1 MKGGRNMTEIACL
14 KCGKFDGEIE
24 ILGVGEFTKDIGR
37 LNGLGF
43 VAFRCP
49 CSRELQYQILESDH
63 PLLKVDNKKLPKN
76 FTQELSLDS
85 EFSTDEVID
94 FYRELK
100 DIKDIDCFLSKCYN
114 PKKETERDFL
124 KTPFYQE
131 SQLIKLFNLIN
142 ESKNERALVVTLD
155 RYRILKGWKLMGP
168 GTDYDL
174 SLNPKEVFE
183 QALNV
188 EDECMIYI
196 IDNLDINIKS
206 PEREEIM
213 KVNRLRQAGAI
224 LGIKFKD
231 RLHVDGNQFYS
242 FKKLNLI

>member
-1 MKGGRNMTEIACL
+1 
-14 KCGKFDGEIE
+14 
-24 ILGVGEFTKDIGR
+24 
-37 LNGLGF
+37 
-43 VAFRCP
+43 
-49 CSRELQYQILESDH
+49 
-63 PLLKVDNKKLPKN
+63 
-76 FTQELSLDS
+76 
-85 EFSTDEVID
+85 
-94 FYRELK
+94 
-100 DIKDIDCFLSKCYN
+100 
-114 PKKETERDFL
+114 
-124 KTPFYQE
+124 
-131 SQLIKLFNLIN
+131 
-142 ESKNERALVVTLD
+142 
-155 RYRILKGWKLMGP
+155 MGP

-174 SLNPKEVFE
+174 SLSPKEVFE

-188 EDECMIYI
+188 EDDCMIYI

>member
-1 MKGGRNMTEIACL
+1 MKGGSKMTDVACL
-14 KCGKFDGEIE
+14 KCGNFDGEIE
-24 ILGVGEFTKDIGR
+24 ILGIGKFTKDIGR

-43 VAFRCP
+43 VAFKCP
-49 CSRELQYQILESDH
+49 CSREVQYQILESDH
-63 PLLKVDNKKLPKN
+63 PLLKGDEKKLPKS
-76 FTQELSLDS
+76 FSQELSLDPK
-85 EFSTDEVID
+85 FNTNQVID
-94 FYRELK
+94 FYNELK
-100 DIKDIDCFLSKCYN
+100 DIEDVNCLLTKCYN
-114 PKKETERDFL
+114 PLKESERDFL

-142 ESKNERALVVTLD
+142 KSNNERALIVTLD
-155 RYRILKGWKLMGP
+155 RYKILRAWKLLGP

-174 SLNPKEVFE
+174 SLNPRDVFE
-183 QALNV
+183 QAFNI
-188 EDECMIYI
+188 DDNCMIYV
-196 IDNLDINIKS
+196 IDNLDINIKA

>member
-1 MKGGRNMTEIACL
+1 MTEIACL
-14 KCGKFDGEIE
+14 KCGKFDGEVE

-49 CSRELQYQILESDH
+49 CSREVQYQILESDH
-63 PLLKVDNKKLPKN
+63 PLLKDKKKMPKN
-76 FTQELSLDS
+76 YSQELSLDPN
-85 EFSTDEVID
+85 FSTNEVID
-94 FYRELK
+94 FYNELK
-100 DIKDIDCFLSKCYN
+100 GIKDLDYFLSKCYN
-114 PKKETERDFL
+114 PDKEAERDFL

-131 SQLIKLFNLIN
+131 SQLIRLFNRIN
-142 ESKNERALVVTLD
+142 KSKNERILVVTLD
-155 RYRILKGWKLMGP
+155 RYRILRAWKLMGP

-174 SLNPKEVFE
+174 SLNPKDVFE
-183 QALNV
+183 QAFNI
-188 EDECMIYI
+188 EDDSMIYI

>member
-1 MKGGRNMTEIACL
+1 MTEIACL
-14 KCGKFDGEIE
+14 KCGKFDGEVE
-24 ILGVGEFTKDIGR
+24 ILGVGEFTKDVGR

-49 CSRELQYQILESDH
+49 CSRELQYQILEADH
-63 PLLKVDNKKLPKN
+63 PLLKGDKKGFPES
-76 FTQELSLDS
+76 FSQELSLDPD
-85 EFSTDEVID
+85 FSTNEVID
-94 FYRELK
+94 FYNELK
-100 DIKDIDCFLSKCYN
+100 EIDNVDCFLSKSYN
-114 PKKETERDFL
+114 PAKESERDFL

-142 ESKNERALVVTLD
+142 KSENERVLVVTLD
-155 RYRILKGWKLMGP
+155 RFKILKGWKLMGP

-174 SLNPKEVFE
+174 SLNPKDVFE
-183 QALNV
+183 QALNI
-188 EDECMIYI
+188 EDDCMIYI

-206 PEREEIM
+206 PDREEIM

-231 RLHVDGNQFYS
+231 RLHVAGNQFYS

>member
-1 MKGGRNMTEIACL
+1 MTEIACL
-14 KCGKFDGEIE
+14 KCGKFDGEVE

-49 CSRELQYQILESDH
+49 CSREVQYQILESDH
-63 PLLKVDNKKLPKN
+63 PLLKDKKKMPKN
-76 FTQELSLDS
+76 YSQELSLDPN
-85 EFSTDEVID
+85 FSTNEVID
-94 FYRELK
+94 FYNELK
-100 DIKDIDCFLSKCYN
+100 GIKDLDYFLSKCYN
-114 PKKETERDFL
+114 PDKEAERDFL

-131 SQLIKLFNLIN
+131 SQLIRLFNRIN
-142 ESKNERALVVTLD
+142 KSKNERILVVTLD
-155 RYRILKGWKLMGP
+155 RYRILRAWKLMGP

-174 SLNPKEVFE
+174 SLNPKDVFE
-183 QALNV
+183 QAFNI
-188 EDECMIYI
+188 EDDSMIYI

-206 PEREEIM
+206 LEREEIM